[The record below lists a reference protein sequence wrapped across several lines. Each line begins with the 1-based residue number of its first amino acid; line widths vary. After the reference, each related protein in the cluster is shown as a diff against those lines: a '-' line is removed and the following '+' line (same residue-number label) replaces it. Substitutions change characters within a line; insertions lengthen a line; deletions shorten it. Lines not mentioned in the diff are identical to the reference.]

1 MSGTDSEWHDL
12 MDAWQSEAP
21 DEAAPPPLSEE
32 IRRRIQRKVRRHGI
46 GLILLAVTEVVMCVG
61 LVVWLLQEVLERR
74 RPVDFV
80 GFGGVLLLCVVALG
94 FSFWNRRGTWWP
106 AAESTRTFID
116 LSIERSRRKLL
127 TLRYCPGFLA
137 AEVAF
142 LAAWGGWVLL
152 DRPQPVAPARWIGY
166 YGFLA
171 LFTAAVFGWVI
182 WYRKRTLRELAE
194 FEELRRSLGDEE
206 SGSSMPSSDSGTSEA
221 AEAPPLN
228 PRSRS

>member
-1 MSGTDSEWHDL
+1 MSGTDSEWNDL
-12 MDAWQSEAP
+12 VDAWQSEAP

-32 IRRRIQRKVRRHGI
+32 VRRRISRKVRRHGI
-46 GLILLAVTEVVMCVG
+46 GLILLAVTEVVMCAG

-80 GFGGVLLLCVVALG
+80 GFAGVLLLCVVALG

-127 TLRYCPGFLA
+127 TLRVCPWFLA

-142 LAAWGGWVLL
+142 LAAWGGWVLF
-152 DRPQPVAPARWIGY
+152 DRPQPVAPVRWIGY

-171 LFTAAVFGWVI
+171 LFTAAAFGWVV
-182 WYRKRTLRELAE
+182 WYRRRTLRELTE
-194 FEELRRSLGDEE
+194 FEELRRSLGDE
-206 SGSSMPSSDSGTSEA
+206 GD
-221 AEAPPLN
+221 
-228 PRSRS
+228 